1 MGFNLSSNIFLLF
14 STVDACV
21 GTSVPSL
28 LTSLNRFFLTFEF
41 LSVSSG
47 KISTLWHK
55 LKYLMQFYEAQF
67 SIWKN
72 FLPTLVNFVNNWTIF
87 HGCKWTNNENYKS
100 HLVTL
105 SVSHNIL
112 SLPFMF
118 FLKVLSEMA
127 LSKYLFLSQNYLC
140 YSLSL
145 SLSFSSMLYLS
156 LSQSSL
162 HVCVFAISCLSLC
175 SYFSKHLFISHK
187 PL

>member
-67 SIWKN
+67 SIWQK

-145 SLSFSSMLYLS
+145 SLSLFFLNVISLS
-156 LSQSSL
+156 LSK
-162 HVCVFAISCLSLC
+162 FATCLCLCYLLSL
-175 SYFSKHLFISHK
+175 SLFLFLKTSLYFS
-187 PL
+187 

>member
-1 MGFNLSSNIFLLF
+1 
-14 STVDACV
+14 
-21 GTSVPSL
+21 
-28 LTSLNRFFLTFEF
+28 
-41 LSVSSG
+41 
-47 KISTLWHK
+47 
-55 LKYLMQFYEAQF
+55 MQFYEAQF
-67 SIWKN
+67 SIWQK

-145 SLSFSSMLYLS
+145 SLSLFPQCYISLFIKVRYMFVSLLSPVSLSVLISQNISLFLINLSKFFHYFLPQCSHSLTVPIACLTYLS
-156 LSQSSL
+156 LCQVLLFLSQS
-162 HVCVFAISCLSLC
+162 CL
-175 SYFSKHLFISHK
+175 
-187 PL
+187 